1 MNELPNPDRFA
12 ALTTAEKAATPAV
25 EDRDDETARIAK
37 ARSIIAESVP
47 IAGTPA
53 AIYLRSRG
61 IDPLTLPKGVAGWH
75 AQSELDRVCCE
86 RWRRLNIGLPAGLSQ
101 CGGQEGRD

>member
-12 ALTTAEKAATPAV
+12 LLTEAEKAATPAV

-61 IDPLTLPKGVAGWH
+61 VDPVALPRGVNGLARALRRYRVRREGRRRIDL
-75 AQSELDRVCCE
+75 
-86 RWRRLNIGLPAGLSQ
+86 GLPA
-101 CGGQEGRD
+101 RVP